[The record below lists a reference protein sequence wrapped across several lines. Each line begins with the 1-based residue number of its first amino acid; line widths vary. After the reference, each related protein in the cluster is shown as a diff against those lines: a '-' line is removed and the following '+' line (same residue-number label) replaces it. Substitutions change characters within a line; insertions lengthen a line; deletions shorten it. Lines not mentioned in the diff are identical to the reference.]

1 MREYLIGKHM
11 EIDLHGYSL
20 ATAERVALAKVREA
34 YRNGFRLVTFIHGW
48 STSRQTRRSERRD
61 TIRELLR
68 DMLSKGEF
76 GPHAYSGENRKHIMD
91 VASLTVALR
100 RNQQP
105 LETPFWSAMPPRDYP
120 R

>member
-34 YRNGFRLVTFIHGW
+34 HRNGFRLVTFIHGW

-68 DMLSKGEF
+68 GMLSMGEF
-76 GPHAYSGENRKHIMD
+76 GSHAYTGGNRKHIRD
-91 VASLTVALR
+91 VSSLTVALR
-100 RNQQP
+100 PNPQP